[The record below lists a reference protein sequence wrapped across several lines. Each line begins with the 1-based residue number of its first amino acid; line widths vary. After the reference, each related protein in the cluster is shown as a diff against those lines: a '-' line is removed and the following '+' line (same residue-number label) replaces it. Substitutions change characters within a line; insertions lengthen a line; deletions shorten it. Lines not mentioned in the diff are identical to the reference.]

1 MALRTL
7 CRPYC
12 SAKGSRYKSV
22 IGSLQR
28 NRAIT
33 AGWALAMSHGH
44 QSVRLEAKFSVGNIV
59 LWQRAYE
66 TDRYYC
72 VDAVP
77 VAGEVKR
84 YIGETAEKL
93 DIARDI
99 SQFDLDWQQA
109 RDIKH
114 CRWFSTGYIALDP
127 MNLQRII
134 GLRYSLELI
143 SIKTVGQVIP
153 LWIQ

>member
-1 MALRTL
+1 M
-7 CRPYC
+7 
-12 SAKGSRYKSV
+12 
-22 IGSLQR
+22 
-28 NRAIT
+28 
-33 AGWALAMSHGH
+33 AMSHGH

-59 LWQRAYE
+59 LWQRAYK

-77 VAGEVKR
+77 VAGEFKH
-84 YIGETAEKL
+84 YISEIAEKL

-99 SQFDLDWQQA
+99 SRFDLDWQQA

-114 CRWFSTGYIALDP
+114 CRWFSTGYIALGP